1 LFRIGLS
8 QFIRRIFLVLLGLSW
23 VGYLGYLLSNLYRSH
38 GELQSYHREQVLR
51 DSGKR
56 AEALAYF
63 FSERSRDLRTLVSGR
78 ELQTYFENKA
88 LGMSM
93 QYGLSASLYCIRESF
108 DVFRTESRLG
118 DSEIYQRIVF
128 LNSDGTTIVD
138 SRPEGEAPPDRG
150 EQARWAPLLAEG
162 LPSLQALGNELVL
175 VAPYQ
180 FKSRLTGHL
189 LAWLSVKKIYQ
200 HFVGPDDPANLT
212 TALAIASRLLF
223 VPKESV
229 NLVSQEAFP
238 AIESLSMEAPLGF
251 TVPAAKGRL
260 RELLAFRTP
269 VSGTPLALVTIIPA
283 SKLGGISPLVLV
295 AVTGSIGILVVFM
308 GLASVVVNRRAL
320 QTMEQLFEKM
330 PFAIVVLAKDRRIG
344 LANEAAGTI
353 FACAVAELKGRPWV
367 AFVPHAPPCDH
378 RPAAQEVTAL
388 DAHGTSRAILL
399 TEIPATIAGQNVFL
413 EAFVDQTELKHLES
427 QLRQAQKLEA
437 VGQLAAGIAH
447 EINTPAQYVQ
457 HSISFLSE
465 SFRDL
470 QQVLAQHRKVVA
482 LVASGPEHQPLMAE
496 LSQAEEAADLEYVE
510 ENAPP
515 AFDRALEGI
524 SRIAS
529 IVSAMKEFAHPDH
542 RKNAPAD
549 LNRALQNTLIV
560 ARNAYSSVADVATEL
575 GDLPPVMCYLSDL
588 NQAFLS
594 LVVNAAQAIADVVG
608 SSGDRGRILVRSARE
623 GDFVRVEVHDTG
635 CGIPDAIRDRIFDP
649 FFTTKE
655 VGSGTGQGLAIAHSV
670 VVDKHGGTL
679 TFDST
684 VGKGTVFT
692 IRLPI
697 DGRPNAA
704 TEGA

>member
-1 LFRIGLS
+1 
-8 QFIRRIFLVLLGLSW
+8 LV
-23 VGYLGYLLSNLYRSH
+23 
-38 GELQSYHREQVLR
+38 
-51 DSGKR
+51 
-56 AEALAYF
+56 
-63 FSERSRDLRTLVSGR
+63 
-78 ELQTYFENKA
+78 
-88 LGMSM
+88 
-93 QYGLSASLYCIRESF
+93 
-108 DVFRTESRLG
+108 

-138 SRPEGEAPPDRG
+138 SRPERGLAPDPG

-175 VAPYQ
+175 VAPYR
-180 FKSRLTGHL
+180 FKSRLSGHL
-189 LAWLSVKKIYQ
+189 LAWLSVKEIYQ
-200 HFVGPDDPANLT
+200 HFVGPDDPANRT

-223 VPKESV
+223 IPSEPV
-229 NLVSQEAFP
+229 NLVSREAFP
-238 AIESLSMEAPLGF
+238 AVESLPIEAPRGF
-251 TVPAAKGRL
+251 TAPAAKGGL
-260 RELLAFRTP
+260 REMLAFRTP

-283 SKLGGISPLVLV
+283 SKLGGVSPLVLV
-295 AVTGSIGILVVFM
+295 AVTGSVGILVVLM
-308 GLASVVVNRRAL
+308 GLASVVVHRRAL

-330 PFAIVVLAKDRRIG
+330 PFAIVVLAKDRHIG
-344 LANEAAGTI
+344 LANEAAGEI
-353 FACAVAELKGRPWV
+353 FACAVTELKGQPWA

-378 RPAAQEVTAL
+378 RPAALEATAL
-388 DAHGTSRAILL
+388 DARGTSRAILL
-399 TEIPATIAGQNVFL
+399 TEIPATIAGQEVFL
-413 EAFVDQTELKHLES
+413 EAFVDQSEMKRLES

-470 QQVLAQHRKVVA
+470 QQVLAQHRKAVA
-482 LVASGPEHQPLMAE
+482 LVASGPEHQPLVAE
-496 LSQAEEAADLEYVE
+496 LSRAEEAADLEYVE

-524 SRIAS
+524 SRISS

-542 RKNAPAD
+542 RESSLAD
-549 LNRALQNTLIV
+549 LNRALQNTLTV
-560 ARNAYSSVADVATEL
+560 ARNAYCSVADVATEL
-575 GDLPPVMCYLSDL
+575 AELPPVMCHLSDL
-588 NQAFLS
+588 NQVFLS
-594 LVVNAAQAIADVVG
+594 LVVNAAQAIADVIG
-608 SSGDRGRILVRSARE
+608 SSGARGRILVRSARE
-623 GDFVRVEVHDTG
+623 GDYVRIEFHDTG

-655 VGSGTGQGLAIAHSV
+655 VGSGSGQGLAIAHSV
-670 VVDKHGGTL
+670 VVDKHGGSL

-697 DGRPNAA
+697 AGRSNAA
-704 TEGA
+704 ADGA